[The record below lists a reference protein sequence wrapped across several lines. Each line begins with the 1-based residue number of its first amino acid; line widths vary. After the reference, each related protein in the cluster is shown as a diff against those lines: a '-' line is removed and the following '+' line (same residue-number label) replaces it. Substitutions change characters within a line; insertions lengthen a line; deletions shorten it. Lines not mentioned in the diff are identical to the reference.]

1 MHYDTVGYV
10 DTRFKCQYY
19 WGITMVQRHIYLIM
33 IAEFLTSRI
42 CLLSSEMLSNETI
55 NCFKTMS
62 VKFGEVKSYYNDG

>member
-33 IAEFLTSRI
+33 IAEFLTVRL
-42 CLLSSEMLSNETI
+42 CMGAFCVQVVGFRLAEQ
-55 NCFKTMS
+55 
-62 VKFGEVKSYYNDG
+62 